1 MESLFKQLPTVLHKE
16 MYAED
21 KEKEFD
27 DDFTNRKR
35 SVVKI
40 EDCFSINEV
49 VLTSFDKNISIRTTI

>member
-1 MESLFKQLPTVLHKE
+1 

-35 SVVKI
+35 TVVKI